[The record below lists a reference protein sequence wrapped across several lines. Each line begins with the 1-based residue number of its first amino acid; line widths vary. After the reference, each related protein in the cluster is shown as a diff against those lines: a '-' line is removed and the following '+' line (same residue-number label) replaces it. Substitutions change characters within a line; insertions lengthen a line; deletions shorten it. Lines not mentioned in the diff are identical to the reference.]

1 MGQLTNNFSYEE
13 MTRSITAR
21 NRGIENIPDAM
32 QIASL
37 RMLCIKVLQPCRE
50 YLDEP
55 IVIQSGFRSKKL
67 NKRIGGA
74 KNSQHTRGE
83 AADINCRNNKAV
95 FDYIRDNLP
104 FDQLI
109 WEFGNDDQPEWIH
122 VSHVLGENRGEVLRA
137 LKKGDKTVYR
147 YV

>member
-13 MTRSITAR
+13 MTRSVTAR
-21 NRGIENIPDAM
+21 NRGIDNTPDAT

-50 YLDEP
+50 HLGEP
-55 IVIQSGFRSKKL
+55 IVVQSGFRSSKL

-83 AADINCRNNKAV
+83 AADISCQNNKAV
-95 FDYIRDNLP
+95 FDFIHDNLP

-122 VSHVLGENRGEVLRA
+122 VSHALGENRGEVLRA
-137 LKKGDKTVYR
+137 FKKGNKTVYQHI
-147 YV
+147 